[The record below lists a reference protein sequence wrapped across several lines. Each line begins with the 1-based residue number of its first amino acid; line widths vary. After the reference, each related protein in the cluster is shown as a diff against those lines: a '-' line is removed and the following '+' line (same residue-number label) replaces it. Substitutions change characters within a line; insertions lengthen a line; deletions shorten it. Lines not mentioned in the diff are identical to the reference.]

1 MRYLLIDFGASFIK
15 TAIYNSVND
24 SLENFQEIKSPFVE
38 NSIIEKD
45 VVRSILLKVVNS
57 YTSIDRVVACS
68 ILGGYYK
75 EDLYYSW
82 KVGNREKGSSCLL
95 SELFKEEKTFH
106 IHEHHRAAVNAQ
118 EYIQGLEILGYISKI
133 PVYSI
138 LGDTDCVTESLQLDS
153 KTVVVN
159 IGTGSQVI
167 RSTERYSYI
176 PAGRSFL
183 VFEELFNSLGVSLF
197 DYFKQLSVED
207 VQNSSLKINLNTFK
221 QSHKYITGGSIE
233 DINEGCFNIK
243 NLAGS
248 ILKELVIQ
256 YSEYIDKS
264 TVTTIVLVGGIPHK
278 IPVLPSLFQ
287 EYYPGMDIRY
297 ESGEVNTHQGLIMF
311 IKKYL

>member
-15 TAIYNSVND
+15 TAIYDSVSD
-24 SLENFQEIKSPFVE
+24 SLKNFQEVKSPFVE
-38 NSIIEKD
+38 NSTIEKD
-45 VVRSILLKVVNS
+45 EVRAILLKIVKQ
-57 YTSIDRVVACS
+57 YTDIDRIVACS

-75 EDLYYSW
+75 EDIYYSW
-82 KVGNREKGSSCLL
+82 KVGNGEKGSSCLL
-95 SELFKEEKTFH
+95 SELFREEKTFH
-106 IHEHHRAAVNAQ
+106 IHEHHRLTVSAQ
-118 EYIQGLEILGYISKI
+118 EYIQGLEVLGHINKV

-138 LGDTDCVTESLQLDS
+138 LGDTDCVTESLELDS
-153 KTVVVN
+153 ETVAIN

-167 RSTERYSYI
+167 SSTKRYSYI

-221 QSHKYITGGSIE
+221 QSHKYTTGGAIE
-233 DINEGCFNIK
+233 GINEGSFNIK

-248 ILKELVIQ
+248 ILKELVLQ
-256 YSEYIDKS
+256 YSEYIDKTNTS
-264 TVTTIVLVGGIPHK
+264 TIVLVGGIPHK
-278 IPVLPSLFQ
+278 IPVLHKLFQ
-287 EYYPGMDIRY
+287 EYYPGISIRY
-297 ESGEVNTHQGLIMF
+297 ESEEVSTHQGLVMF

>member
-1 MRYLLIDFGASFIK
+1 MKYLLIDFGASFIK
-15 TAIYNSVND
+15 TATYNSIND
-24 SLENFQEIKSPFVE
+24 SLENFQEVKSPFVE
-38 NSIIEKD
+38 NNTISKD
-45 VVRSILLKVVNS
+45 KVRAILLEVVNS
-57 YTSIDRVVACS
+57 YTNVDSIVACS

-82 KVGNREKGSSCLL
+82 KVGNGEKGSSCLL
-95 SELFKEEKTFH
+95 SELFKQEKTFH

-118 EYIQGLEILGYISKI
+118 KYVQGLEILGYINKI

-153 KTVVVN
+153 KTVAIN

-167 RSTERYSYI
+167 SSTKRHSYI

-207 VQNSSLKINLNTFK
+207 VQKSSLKINLNTFK
-221 QSHKYITGGSIE
+221 QSHKYTTGGAIE
-233 DINEGCFNIK
+233 GINEGCFNIK

-248 ILKELVIQ
+248 ILKELVLQ

-264 TVTTIVLVGGIPHK
+264 TTDTLLIVGGIPHK
-278 IPVLPSLFQ
+278 IPVLPKLFQ
-287 EYYPGMDIRY
+287 EYYPGMNIRY
-297 ESGEVNTHQGLIMF
+297 KSGEISTHQGLVMF

>member
-24 SLENFQEIKSPFVE
+24 SLENFQEIKSPFIE
-38 NSIIEKD
+38 NSIIKKD
-45 VVRSILLKVVNS
+45 VVQSTLLKVVNL
-57 YTSIDRVVACS
+57 YTNVDRIVACS

-75 EDLYYSW
+75 EDFYYSW
-82 KVGNREKGSSCLL
+82 KVGNGEKGSSCLL

-106 IHEHHRAAVNAQ
+106 IHEHHKATVSTQ
-118 EYIQGLEILGYISKI
+118 KYVQGLKVLGYINKI

-153 KTVVVN
+153 KTVAIN

-167 RSTERYSYI
+167 SSTKRYSYI

-183 VFEELFNSLGVSLF
+183 VFEELLSSLGVSLF

-207 VQNSSLKINLNTFK
+207 VQNSSLKINLNTFQ
-221 QSHKYITGGSIE
+221 QSHKYITGGAIE
-233 DINEGCFNIK
+233 GINEGCFNIR

-248 ILKELVIQ
+248 ILKELVLQ
-256 YSEYIDKS
+256 YSEYIDKN
-264 TVTTIVLVGGIPHK
+264 TINTIVLVGGIPHK
-278 IPVLPSLFQ
+278 IPVLHRLFQ
-287 EYYPGMDIRY
+287 EHYPGMNIRY
-297 ESGEVNTHQGLIMF
+297 ESEEVSTHQGLIMF